1 MIIARE
7 LVDELKKI
15 KDFDITYKSDDNN
28 SGEIYIDYN
37 GMIFALEYFIW
48 EGKFCLSG
56 MLHSITYRGKHIM
69 RNIFGKKEVRSFAEQ
84 LAEVKNI
91 FKTSYDQAIALN
103 AAIAEDIKV
112 KQNEIA
118 SIQTQIDF
126 NSQVAEDNSKYIAKL
141 KELIS

>member
-37 GMIFALEYFIW
+37 GMIFALEHFIW

-69 RNIFGKKEVRSFAEQ
+69 TMFSHII
-84 LAEVKNI
+84 L
-91 FKTSYDQAIALN
+91 T
-103 AAIAEDIKV
+103 
-112 KQNEIA
+112 
-118 SIQTQIDF
+118 
-126 NSQVAEDNSKYIAKL
+126 
-141 KELIS
+141 

>member
-37 GMIFALEYFIW
+37 GMIFALEHFIW

-69 RNIFGKKEVRSFAEQ
+69 TMFSP
-84 LAEVKNI
+84 
-91 FKTSYDQAIALN
+91 YY
-103 AAIAEDIKV
+103 
-112 KQNEIA
+112 
-118 SIQTQIDF
+118 F
-126 NSQVAEDNSKYIAKL
+126 NVDYNSDVYSRADDLVSQVENDIRECSFKEKLRRLINMVDSIYEDFDESEVEFIKYIL
-141 KELIS
+141 Q